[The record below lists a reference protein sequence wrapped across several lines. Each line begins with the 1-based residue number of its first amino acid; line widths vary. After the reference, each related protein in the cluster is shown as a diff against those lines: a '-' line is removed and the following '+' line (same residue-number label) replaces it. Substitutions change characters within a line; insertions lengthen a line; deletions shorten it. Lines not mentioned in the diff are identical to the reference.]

1 MVRQRTETTDR
12 RYVKVGEDEW
22 WDTTGVEIVPERVV
36 DAYMTANR
44 VGWVVIELP
53 DEPPPTVH

>member
-1 MVRQRTETTDR
+1 MAQRLETTDS

-22 WDTTGVEIVPERVV
+22 WDTTGVDIVPEHVV
-36 DAYMTANR
+36 DAYMAENR

-53 DEPPPTVH
+53 DEPPATLH